1 VLEKMVLPAV
11 QHATAAVR
19 VDGLRWVS
27 PFPRFTRTQTEQL
40 RWVSPFPRFTR
51 TQTEQLRFTGCM
63 RASLL
68 WSRPGTALGTAVPVS
83 AKKAKYRA

>member
-1 VLEKMVLPAV
+1 MLEKMVLPAV

-19 VDGLRWVS
+19 VDG
-27 PFPRFTRTQTEQL
+27 L